1 MWDEMKRR
9 AMDSVSTLE
18 MLQMDGE
25 TNEVQGLLVESY
37 PSLFLFKAL
46 DKSTPVA
53 YKGSF
58 VGAEDIVEWALE
70 HVSVKF
76 RRELL
81 LLKGNDQIKDDLN
94 IVDSVSDAG
103 AVARDEL

>member
-70 HVSVKF
+70 HMSVKF

-81 LLKGNDQIKDDLN
+81 LLKGNDQKDDLN

>member
-1 MWDEMKRR
+1 MKTSPKYTRL
-9 AMDSVSTLE
+9 APGNFPSYKHEYISMLE
-18 MLQMDGE
+18 PGI
-25 TNEVQGLLVESY
+25 LV
-37 PSLFLFKAL
+37 FLFKAL

-81 LLKGNDQIKDDLN
+81 LLKGNDQKDDLN